1 MTIAQR
7 PPARYS
13 RAVCGLAWD
22 AAAIALYAIAAAI
35 QLHALLSGGIS
46 NVAIG
51 PPWSNDPQIFMW
63 GLAWYPY
70 ALTHGLDPLFTS
82 NVFAPGGY
90 NLAWSTTLPATSL
103 LMWPITTRFGPLVSF
118 NVLCILTPI
127 LSAYTAFALCRHIS
141 RRPLPSLVGGLVYGF
156 STYQIVE
163 ADHLNL
169 ALTFI
174 PPLLALLFVSRC
186 EDQIGRLRY
195 VSLFAVCMIFQFLIS
210 PEVFETATI
219 FGVIA
224 IAISA
229 WIGDHQW
236 RMRLRSL
243 VGETLVAI
251 LAAVLVLSPY
261 IYRFVPSPFGLS
273 PIYNPAHCSTDLL
286 GFVIPTW
293 NSLAGRIAWAPWY
306 GSIINDGCEPAAY
319 MGLLPVIAVWFAFA
333 SRARPAHAFPL
344 ERFLAVTLFVIMLI
358 ALGPIIHF
366 NGIDRAPS
374 VWLPALIVPIVNN
387 ALPARFVLYAF
398 LTLSVIVTLWLCDS
412 RRKAAARWV
421 VATIALLSVLPGA
434 VPEMPA
440 TLPFFTQQSY
450 REYLSPNETIAVLP
464 FGPYGEAMK
473 WQAQSNFYFRV
484 AGGYFSFMP
493 HEYAAWPIVPALLA
507 GTPYIP
513 GYGDQFK
520 AFLAAHAVRTVVVTE
535 TAYPQYAKLCA
546 TLEVP
551 PVHVGGV
558 VLFRLTSASLPSI
571 DHATADE
578 MDTRF
583 NSDRYTILIR
593 AAREFLARGNS
604 PRDLSPFA
612 AERLGLIDATV
623 TGYPLLRQTSGFPML
638 HAVTEAY
645 GFHRVADYLIS
656 HQMIR
661 ERLAIELGPVKPKDA
676 TKSGIWLGPW
686 NDDSIAIG
694 VVTGRTA
701 ASTLIARFGAK
712 AGSIFYPY
720 PLRYSEGPSVPG
732 DPQMLLMTFKIAA
745 LPALEEP
752 SQSHN

>member
-1 MTIAQR
+1 V
-7 PPARYS
+7 S
-13 RAVCGLAWD
+13 GLAWD
-22 AAAIALYAIAAAI
+22 AAAIALYAIAAAL
-35 QLHALLSGGIS
+35 QLHALLSGGIR
-46 NVAIG
+46 NFAIG

-63 GLAWYPY
+63 GLAWYPH
-70 ALTHGLDPLFTS
+70 ALTHGLDPLFTN
-82 NVFAPGGY
+82 NVFAPSGY
-90 NLAWSTTLPATSL
+90 NLAWSTTLPAPAL

-118 NVLCILTPI
+118 NLLCILTPI

-186 EDQIGRLRY
+186 ASEIGRVRY
-195 VSLFAVCMIFQFLIS
+195 VSLFAACLIFQFLIS
-210 PEVFETATI
+210 PEVFETATL

-229 WIGDHQW
+229 WMGDHQW
-236 RMRLRSL
+236 RIRLRSVL
-243 VGETLVAI
+243 GESIVAI
-251 LAAVLVLSPY
+251 LTAVVVLSPY

-293 NSLAGRIAWAPWY
+293 NSLAGRIASAPWY
-306 GSIINDGCEPAAY
+306 DSIIGYGCEPAAY
-319 MGLLPVIAVWFAFA
+319 MGLLPVIAVWLALA
-333 SRARPAHAFPL
+333 SRAKPANAFPV
-344 ERFLAVTLFVIMLI
+344 ERFLALTLFVIMLI
-358 ALGPIIHF
+358 ALGPIIHV

-374 VWLPALIVPIVNN
+374 VWLPALVVPIVNN

-412 RRKAAARWV
+412 RRQATTRWV
-421 VATIALLSVLPGA
+421 AAIFALISVLPGP
-434 VPEMPA
+434 VPEVPA

-484 AGGYFSFMP
+484 AGGYFSFIP
-493 HEYAAWPIVPALLA
+493 HEYAAWPIVVALMA
-507 GTPYIP
+507 QDPYIP

-520 AFLAAHAVRTVVVTE
+520 AFLAAHAVSTLLVTE
-535 TAYPQYAKLCA
+535 SAYPKYAKLA
-546 TLEVP
+546 AALEVP
-551 PVHVGGV
+551 PIHVGGV
-558 VLFRLTSASLPSI
+558 VLFRLTPASLASA
-571 DHATADE
+571 DHATADT

-583 NSDRYTILIR
+583 NNERYTILIR
-593 AAREFLARGNS
+593 AAREFLAQGNS
-604 PRDLSPFA
+604 PRDLNPFA

-623 TGYPLLRQTSGFPML
+623 AGYPLLRQTSGFPML

-686 NDDSIAIG
+686 NDDSIAVG
-694 VVTGRTA
+694 VVASRSAA
-701 ASTLIARFGAK
+701 ASLIARFGAK
-712 AGSIFYPY
+712 AESIYYPY
-720 PLRYSEGPSVPG
+720 PLRYSAQPSIPG
-732 DPQMLLMTFKIAA
+732 DPQMLLMTFKIAV
-745 LPALEEP
+745 LPALGESP
-752 SQSHN
+752 QPHN

>member
-1 MTIAQR
+1 V
-7 PPARYS
+7 S
-13 RAVCGLAWD
+13 GLAWD
-22 AAAIALYAIAAAI
+22 AAAIALYAIAAAL
-35 QLHALLSGGIS
+35 QLHALLSGGIR
-46 NVAIG
+46 NFAIG

-63 GLAWYPY
+63 GLAWYPH
-70 ALTHGLDPLFTS
+70 ALTHGLDPLFTN
-82 NVFAPGGY
+82 NVFAPSGY
-90 NLAWSTTLPATSL
+90 NLAWSTTLPAPAL

-118 NVLCILTPI
+118 NLLCILTPI

-174 PPLLALLFVSRC
+174 PQLLALLFVSRC
-186 EDQIGRLRY
+186 ASEIGRVRY
-195 VSLFAVCMIFQFLIS
+195 VSLFAACLIFQFLIS
-210 PEVFETATI
+210 PEVFETATL

-229 WIGDHQW
+229 WMGDHQW
-236 RMRLRSL
+236 RIRLRSVL
-243 VGETLVAI
+243 GESIVAI
-251 LAAVLVLSPY
+251 LTAVVVLSPY

-293 NSLAGRIAWAPWY
+293 NSLAGRIASAPWY
-306 GSIINDGCEPAAY
+306 DSIIGYGCEPAAY
-319 MGLLPVIAVWFAFA
+319 MGLLPGIAVWLALA
-333 SRARPAHAFPL
+333 SRAKPANAFPV
-344 ERFLAVTLFVIMLI
+344 ERFLALTLFVIMLI
-358 ALGPIIHF
+358 ALGPIIHV

-374 VWLPALIVPIVNN
+374 VWLPALVVPIVNN

-412 RRKAAARWV
+412 RRQATTRWV
-421 VATIALLSVLPGA
+421 AAIFALISVLPGP
-434 VPEMPA
+434 VPEVPA

-484 AGGYFSFMP
+484 AGGYFSFIP
-493 HEYAAWPIVPALLA
+493 HEYAAWPIVPALMA
-507 GTPYIP
+507 QDPYIP

-520 AFLAAHAVRTVVVTE
+520 AFLAAHDVRTVIVTE
-535 TAYPQYAKLCA
+535 AAYPQYAKLCS

-551 PVHVGGV
+551 PVHIGGV
-558 VLFRLTSASLPSI
+558 VLFGLTPASLASAAR
-571 DHATADE
+571 ATADA

-583 NSDRYTILIR
+583 NYDRYTILIR
-593 AAREFLARGNS
+593 AAREFIARGNS

-612 AERLGLIDATV
+612 AERLGLIDPTV
-623 TGYPLLRQTSGFPML
+623 VGYPLLRQTSGFPML
-638 HAVTEAY
+638 HAATDAY
-645 GFHRVADYLIS
+645 GFHRIADYLIS

-686 NDDSIAIG
+686 NDDSIAVG
-694 VVTGRTA
+694 VVTGRA
-701 ASTLIARFGAK
+701 AAANLIARFGAN
-712 AGSIFYPY
+712 ADSIYYPY
-720 PLRYSEGPSVPG
+720 PLRYSEGPSIPG

-745 LPALEEP
+745 LSKLEEP
-752 SQSHN
+752 ARSHN